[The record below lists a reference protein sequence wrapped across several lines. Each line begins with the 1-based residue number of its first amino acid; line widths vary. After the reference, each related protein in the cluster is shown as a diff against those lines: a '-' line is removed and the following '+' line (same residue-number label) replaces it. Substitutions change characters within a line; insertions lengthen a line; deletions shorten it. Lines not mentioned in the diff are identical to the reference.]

1 MRLHFIT
8 SRAGLYCFD
17 WHFQFGLKLIII
29 GKASPPFS
37 PSLRCQLQWTLIL
50 SKSRAGSVLSH
61 SHTILWSCRCTCG
74 FNCADH
80 FEKMSEEIPSCWCT
94 RQSIVHRGAA
104 LALWQS
110 GDDDVA
116 EWGGGCC
123 RGWKFSQKSSYLVKH
138 TLFES
143 HAGRMTLR
151 EQGQGGKRTRKEE
164 EATFYPE
171 TGNNQIYCCIRS
183 DSCKELFWENH
194 TSLWKESYL

>member
-1 MRLHFIT
+1 MIITIMLQSQIVIIVIIMLQSHESSSSSCELACIAGSSVHSLMGTKSSRVHRDPSGVAIEVGGASHPYQGMRLHFIT

-104 LALWQS
+104 LALWHS
-110 GDDDVA
+110 GDDDV
-116 EWGGGCC
+116 
-123 RGWKFSQKSSYLVKH
+123 
-138 TLFES
+138 
-143 HAGRMTLR
+143 
-151 EQGQGGKRTRKEE
+151 EE
-164 EATFYPE
+164 
-171 TGNNQIYCCIRS
+171 
-183 DSCKELFWENH
+183 
-194 TSLWKESYL
+194 